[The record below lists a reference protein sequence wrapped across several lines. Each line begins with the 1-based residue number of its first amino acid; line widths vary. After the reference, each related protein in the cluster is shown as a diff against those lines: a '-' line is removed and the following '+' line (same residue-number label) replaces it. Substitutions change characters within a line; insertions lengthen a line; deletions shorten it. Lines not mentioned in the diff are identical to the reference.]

1 MLSDQDNAEISKL
14 DPALPVKLQ
23 TQSFDLVSAKLPFA
37 GDTEVLDQ
45 TDLAA
50 IATMPADN
58 ITLLKLIAS
67 GEIQSTPS
75 DPTGTRRFHE
85 HWRCCISLCRG

>member
-1 MLSDQDNAEISKL
+1 MILVGRSVCRDFPQRDLSTVANRL
-14 DPALPVKLQ
+14 VR
-23 TQSFDLVSAKLPFA
+23 SFTGKRMYCRQYA
-37 GDTEVLDQ
+37 GDTRILDQ

-67 GEIQSTPS
+67 GEI
-75 DPTGTRRFHE
+75 
-85 HWRCCISLCRG
+85 